1 MSMMCKSSN
10 TLTIALFVLSLAME
24 GNHGGHGTAAIREEL
39 GLAEDLFTLRAVLI
53 QPSLPK

>member
-1 MSMMCKSSN
+1 
-10 TLTIALFVLSLAME
+10 LSLAME